1 MQEWEKKDETIFFS
15 TYLPKNSMIKEKH
28 HKKLNQS
35 AGKKIFASNQ
45 KLLYGVKMI
54 WNNY

>member
-1 MQEWEKKDETIFFS
+1 
-15 TYLPKNSMIKEKH
+15 MIKEKH

>member
-1 MQEWEKKDETIFFS
+1 MSGKKDETIFFS
-15 TYLPKNSMIKEKH
+15 IYFPKNTLIKEKH

-35 AGKKIFASNQ
+35 DGKKIFASSQ
-45 KLLYGVKMI
+45 KLLHGVKTI